1 MREVNIVFR
10 QTALQGFTAAIEEM
24 PEIEVMA
31 ATLQE
36 AQAQIFRLVP
46 LIMDKCFQEQS
57 YKVNIT
63 LRLSVPKV

>member
-10 QTALQGFTAAIEEM
+10 QTGLQGFSAAIEEM

-46 LIMDKCFQEQS
+46 LIMDECFKERS
-57 YKVNIT
+57 YKVNIM
-63 LRLSVPKV
+63 LKLSVPKV